1 MSLNSGFLVAVL
13 LATAP
18 QPAANVDILAREI
31 ESALIAPCCFRQQVS
46 VHSSPAADEVR
57 HDVRTRLAAGQ
68 TRAQILDAYVAQ
80 YGKRILAEPPAE
92 GVGVALQIVPVV
104 MAVIGVVLLV
114 LVVRHLTSRRPPVPA
129 AAGPGQVGL
138 TVEEHAQLDEV
149 LRDLD

>member
-1 MSLNSGFLVAVL
+1 MSVGSGVLLAVL

-18 QPAANVDILAREI
+18 QAADVDVQAKEI

-57 HDVRTRLAAGQ
+57 RDVRARLAAGE

-92 GVGVALQIVPVV
+92 GFGAALQVAPFF
-104 MAVIGVVLLV
+104 MAVAGVVFLV
-114 LVVRHLTSRRPPVPA
+114 FIVRRLTRHIPA
-129 AAGPGQVGL
+129 VASTAGTL
-138 TVEEHAQLDEV
+138 TLSPDEQAHLDEA

>member
-1 MSLNSGFLVAVL
+1 MSMASVVLLTVL
-13 LATAP
+13 LAAAP
-18 QPAANVDILAREI
+18 QAAPDVDGQAKDI

-57 HDVRTRLAAGQ
+57 RDVRARLEAGE

-92 GVGVALQIVPVV
+92 GFGAALQVAPFFMAIAGVAFLVFIVRRLT
-104 MAVIGVVLLV
+104 A
-114 LVVRHLTSRRPPVPA
+114 HLAPA
-129 AAGPGQVGL
+129 AAPAGDVPLSADEQA
-138 TVEEHAQLDEV
+138 HLDDA

>member
-1 MSLNSGFLVAVL
+1 MMSVGSGVLLAVL
-13 LATAP
+13 LAAAP
-18 QPAANVDILAREI
+18 QPAADIEVQAKQI

-57 HDVRTRLAAGQ
+57 RDVRARLAVGE

-92 GVGVALQIVPVV
+92 GFGAALQVAPFV
-104 MAVIGVVLLV
+104 MALAGIVLLV
-114 LVVRHLTSRRPPVPA
+114 FIVRRLTAHITPVAAPA
-129 AAGPGQVGL
+129 GEVMLSAADQ
-138 TVEEHAQLDEV
+138 AQLDEV

>member
-1 MSLNSGFLVAVL
+1 VVSLGSGLLIAVL
-13 LATAP
+13 LAAAP
-18 QPAANVDILAREI
+18 QPAADLELQAKEI

-57 HDVRTRLAAGQ
+57 RDVRARLASGE

-92 GVGVALQIVPVV
+92 GFGVALQIAPFL
-104 MAVIGVVLLV
+104 MALAGVLL
-114 LVVRHLTSRRPPVPA
+114 LVFIVRHLTGHLPVAEPA
-129 AAGPGQVGL
+129 GGMPLSA
-138 TVEEHAQLDEV
+138 EDRDRLDEE